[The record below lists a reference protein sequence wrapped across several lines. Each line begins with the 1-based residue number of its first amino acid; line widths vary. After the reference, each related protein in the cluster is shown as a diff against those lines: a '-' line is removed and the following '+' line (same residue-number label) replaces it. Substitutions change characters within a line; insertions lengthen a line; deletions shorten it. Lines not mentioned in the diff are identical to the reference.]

1 MKPLTEMAARL
12 WSVVGAVSVRTKIM
26 GIVLGLVVLLGL
38 GITLRVRLTLEG
50 TLRQQLEMRGISIAR
65 DLAARSTDLI
75 LTNNTFALHSL
86 VRDTVENNE
95 DLRYAFVVDDRG
107 QVIAHSFDRGIP
119 RGLREANPV
128 DEGERYR
135 LQVLKTEEGLVWDF
149 AVPVFG
155 GEAGVARVGLS
166 EKHLQAAVASTS
178 RQLLLATALASL
190 VGIAAGYLLTWVLTR
205 PVLSLVRVTQAI
217 ARGDLSQRA
226 QVWADDEIGRLGA
239 AFNAMVLELGKA
251 RAETEEFNRALL
263 RRNREL
269 AALNAVALAA
279 SDPLDISSLLERALQ
294 GLLATL
300 GFPAGWVCLL
310 GQEGVTPGNVIQV
323 GLAAAPRHETPPGEP
338 PSCPCALVLQA
349 GRSLVISLAGS
360 PGPAQPPRLTG
371 GREAVAQA
379 AVPLVAGSRILGV
392 LSVYAAKSE
401 SLDGEELTLLEAIG
415 RELGVAVENAR
426 LWEELRHKEALRGQL
441 LDKVIVAQEEER
453 KRVARELH
461 DDTGQAISSLMIG
474 LKVASET
481 STAEEM
487 RERLG
492 ELRGIAA
499 QTLAGVR
506 DLARELRPSLLD
518 DLGLTAALERYLLAY
533 RARFGLEVDLQV
545 TGFADSERLPPQAE
559 ITLYRIVQEALTNV
573 AKHAQAGNVSVVV
586 ERRAHSVIALVED
599 DGLGFDVHQVLSSP
613 IEERKLGLYG
623 MQERASLL
631 GGRLVLESGPGR
643 GTTVQVEIPLKG

>member
-1 MKPLTEMAARL
+1 
-12 WSVVGAVSVRTKIM
+12 
-26 GIVLGLVVLLGL
+26 
-38 GITLRVRLTLEG
+38 
-50 TLRQQLEMRGISIAR
+50 
-65 DLAARSTDLI
+65 
-75 LTNNTFALHSL
+75 
-86 VRDTVENNE
+86 
-95 DLRYAFVVDDRG
+95 
-107 QVIAHSFDRGIP
+107 
-119 RGLREANPV
+119 
-128 DEGERYR
+128 
-135 LQVLKTEEGLVWDF
+135 
-149 AVPVFG
+149 
-155 GEAGVARVGLS
+155 
-166 EKHLQAAVASTS
+166 
-178 RQLLLATALASL
+178 
-190 VGIAAGYLLTWVLTR
+190 
-205 PVLSLVRVTQAI
+205 VRVTQAI

-226 QVWADDEIGRLGA
+226 QVWANDEIGRLGA

-251 RAETEEFNRALL
+251 RAEAEEFDRALL

-279 SDPLDISSLLERALQ
+279 SDPVDISSLLERALR
-294 GLLATL
+294 GLLTTL
-300 GFPAGWVCLL
+300 GFPAGWVCLRA
-310 GQEGVTPGNVIQV
+310 QEGVPPGSVIQV
-323 GLAAAPRHETPPGEP
+323 GLAETPHHETSPVEP
-338 PSCPCALVLQA
+338 PTCPCALVIQA
-349 GRSLVISLAGS
+349 GRSTVISLAGN
-360 PGPAQPPRLTG
+360 PGPARPRLTG
-371 GREAVAQA
+371 EGEAVALA
-379 AVPLVAGSRILGV
+379 AAPLVARSRILGV
-392 LSVYAAKSE
+392 LSVYAAKPE
-401 SLDGEELTLLEAIG
+401 SLDAEELALLEAIG

-461 DDTGQAISSLMIG
+461 DNTGQAISSLMIG

-499 QTLAGVR
+499 QTLANVK

-545 TGFADSERLPPQAE
+545 TGFAEGERLPSQVE
-559 ITLYRIVQEALTNV
+559 ITLYRIIQEALTNV

-586 ERRAHSVIALVED
+586 ERRAHSIIALVED
-599 DGLGFDVHQVLSSP
+599 DGLGFDAHQALSSP
-613 IEERKLGLYG
+613 IEEGRLGLYG

-643 GTTVQVEIPLKG
+643 GTTVQVEIPLEG